1 VDGKREDDEAE
12 LLVMSSE
19 DAITGRRKIARKHPR
34 AAGLH
39 SCLLLVSRGFH
50 AQQREFGL
58 DHNFGV
64 GVIIGE
70 PTDISAKKW
79 TSIISTKD

>member
-1 VDGKREDDEAE
+1 VNGKREDDEAE
-12 LLVMSSE
+12 LLVMSSG
-19 DAITGRRKIARKHPR
+19 DAITRRGNIARKHPR

-39 SCLLLVSRGFH
+39 SCLLLVSQGFH

-58 DHNFGV
+58 VHNFGV
-64 GVIIGE
+64 GVTIGE

-79 TSIISTKD
+79 TSTILTKD